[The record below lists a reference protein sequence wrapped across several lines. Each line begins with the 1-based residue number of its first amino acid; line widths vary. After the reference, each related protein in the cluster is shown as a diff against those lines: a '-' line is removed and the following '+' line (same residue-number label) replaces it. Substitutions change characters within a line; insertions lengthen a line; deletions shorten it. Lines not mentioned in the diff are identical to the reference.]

1 MANIMQ
7 MMQKA
12 SQMKTAMQEMQN
24 RVKQTEMPG
33 TAGGGMVTCTVTGAF
48 ELKNLKLDPSVV
60 NPQDIGMLE
69 DLIVAAVNDA
79 RRKAEKMLS
88 DETKKIMA
96 DAGLPAG
103 LDLPF

>member
-12 SQMKTAMQEMQN
+12 SQMKAAMQDMQA
-24 RVKQTEMPG
+24 RAKQMELTGE
-33 TAGGGMVTCTVTGAF
+33 AGSGAVTCTLTGGF
-48 ELKNLKLDPSVV
+48 ELRSIKLDVSIV
-60 NPQDIGMLE
+60 NPQDIGLLE

-79 RRKAEKMLS
+79 RRKAEKALS
-88 DETKKIMA
+88 DETRKIMA
-96 DAGLPAG
+96 DAGLPPG